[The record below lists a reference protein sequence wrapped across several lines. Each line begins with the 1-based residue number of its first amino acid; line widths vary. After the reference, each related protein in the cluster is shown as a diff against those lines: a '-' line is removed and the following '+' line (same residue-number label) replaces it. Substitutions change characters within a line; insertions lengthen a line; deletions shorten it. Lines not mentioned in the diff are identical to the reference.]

1 MESTFKV
8 LIVDDLELNR
18 HLLQHMLKHDGFDVV
33 LANNGLEALDVYKKE
48 KPDLVLLD
56 VVMPHLDGYET
67 APRLKEL
74 AGEVYLPV
82 IFITALEDQDSL
94 TRCLDVGGD
103 DFLSKPFERVILHAK
118 IKAHA
123 RIRDLSQKT
132 FEQKKQ
138 LDFYRLQTE
147 REHEIVEHIF
157 QRAFEGNYKVPHL
170 LDFHLSPA
178 SMFNGDIMLVELGP
192 TGNLYIMMG
201 DFTGH
206 GLAAAVGTLP
216 VSNSFYSMVKKG
228 LSVSDIAIQLNDIL
242 LKLLPDD
249 MFCAASI
256 IELNNMGKSL
266 SVWSGGTPDM
276 YLIDDHNNQFKT
288 IESQHM
294 ALGIMDSHEFD
305 SASMNY
311 SVSNQEQ
318 LIVFTDG
325 LVEITDENG
334 EMFGYERLA
343 ELLKQPHYQE
353 LHNLI
358 DELNYFTGEGE
369 QDDDISILSLRCD
382 EVNSKLKKNEHS
394 YSKLAH
400 SFSLTLDSE
409 DIKSSDPVLEVIDM
423 ITLIKGA
430 KEHRSTLYLL
440 LSEAYNNALE
450 HGLLG
455 LSSKIKDSN
464 DGFIDYYIQRDTL
477 LNELTSGH
485 LNIEINYIPE
495 QTCLYLTITDSGS
508 GFNTDAKKSELDNA
522 DEHEYGRGFTLM
534 QELATSV
541 EYNEIGNQVKIGYQ
555 LNII

>member
-1 MESTFKV
+1 
-8 LIVDDLELNR
+8 
-18 HLLQHMLKHDGFDVV
+18 MLKHDGFDVV

-56 VVMPHLDGYET
+56 VVMPYLDGYET
-67 APRLKEL
+67 APLLKEL

-123 RIRDLSQKT
+123 RIRDLSQKA

-138 LDFYRLQTE
+138 LDFYRLKTE

-157 QRAFEGNYKVPHL
+157 QRAFEGNYKAPHL

-216 VSNSFYSMVKKG
+216 VSSSFYSMVQKG
-228 LSVSDIAIQLNDIL
+228 LSVGDIAIQINDIL

-266 SVWSGGTPDM
+266 SVWTGGTPDM
-276 YLIDDHNNQFKT
+276 YLIDNQNDQFTT

-294 ALGIMDSHEFD
+294 ALGILEQDEFD
-305 SASMNY
+305 AASMNY
-311 SVSNQEQ
+311 SVAKQEQ

-325 LVEITDENG
+325 LVEIMDENG
-334 EMFGYERLA
+334 EMFGYERLT

-353 LHNLI
+353 IPNII
-358 DELNYFTGEGE
+358 DELNYFSGGVE

-382 EVNSKLKKNEHS
+382 EVNSNLDQNQYS
-394 YSKLAH
+394 YSKLPH
-400 SFSLTLDSE
+400 SFSLTVDAE
-409 DIKSSDPVLEVIDM
+409 AIRTSDPVLEVIDM
-423 ITLIKGA
+423 VTLMKGA
-430 KEHRSTLYLL
+430 EEHRSTLYLL

-450 HGLLG
+450 HGLLE
-455 LSSKIKDSN
+455 LSSSIKDSD
-464 DGFIDYYIQRDTL
+464 DGFIDYYAQRDDL
-477 LNELTSGH
+477 LNKLTSGH
-485 LNIEINYIPE
+485 ITIEVNYVPE
-495 QTCLYLTITDSGS
+495 QTSLYFTVTDSGA
-508 GFNTDAKKSELDNA
+508 GFNVDAKKSELDNEDA
-522 DEHEYGRGFTLM
+522 HGRGFILL
-534 QELATSV
+534 QEIASSV
-541 EYNEIGNQVKIGYQ
+541 EYNAIGNQVKVGYQ
-555 LNII
+555 LNVS

>member
-1 MESTFKV
+1 
-8 LIVDDLELNR
+8 
-18 HLLQHMLKHDGFDVV
+18 MLKHDGFDVV

-67 APRLKEL
+67 APMLKEL
-74 AGEVYLPV
+74 AGEVYLPI

-123 RIRDLSQKT
+123 RIRDLSQKA
-132 FEQKKQ
+132 FEQKKE
-138 LDFYRLQTE
+138 LDFYRLKTE
-147 REHEIVEHIF
+147 REHQIVEHIF

-216 VSNSFYSMVKKG
+216 VSSSFYSMVQKG
-228 LSVSDIAIQLNDIL
+228 LSVSDIAIKINDIL

-276 YLIDDHNNQFKT
+276 YLIDNQNDQFKT

-294 ALGIMDSHEFD
+294 ALGILESDEFD
-305 SASMNY
+305 AASMNY
-311 SVSNQEQ
+311 SVSKQEQ

-325 LVEITDENG
+325 LVEIMDENG
-334 EMFGYERLA
+334 VMFGYERLA
-343 ELLKQPHYQE
+343 ELVKQPHYQE
-353 LHNLI
+353 IPNII
-358 DELNYFTGEGE
+358 DELNYFSGGVE

-382 EVNSKLKKNEHS
+382 EVNSNLDQNQYS

-400 SFSLTLDSE
+400 SFSLTVDAE
-409 DIKSSDPVLEVIDM
+409 AIRSSDPVLEVIDM
-423 ITLIKGA
+423 VTLIKGA

-450 HGLLG
+450 HGLLE
-455 LSSKIKDSN
+455 LSSSIKDSD
-464 DGFIDYYIQRDTL
+464 DGFLDYYMQRDSL

-485 LNIEINYIPE
+485 IIIDVNYVPE
-495 QTCLYLTITDSGS
+495 QTSLYFTVTDSGK
-508 GFNTDAKKSELDNA
+508 GFNVDAKESELDNE
-522 DEHEYGRGFTLM
+522 DYHGRGFVLL
-534 QELATSV
+534 QEIASSV
-541 EYNEIGNQVKIGYQ
+541 EYNDIGNQVKVGYQ
-555 LNII
+555 LNEA

>member
-1 MESTFKV
+1 MKPTFKV

-67 APRLKEL
+67 APMLKEL
-74 AGEVYLPV
+74 AGEVYLPI

-123 RIRDLSQKT
+123 RIRDLSQKA
-132 FEQKKQ
+132 FEQKKE
-138 LDFYRLQTE
+138 LDFYRLKTE
-147 REHEIVEHIF
+147 REHQIVEHIF

-216 VSNSFYSMVKKG
+216 VSSSFYSMVQKG
-228 LSVSDIAIQLNDIL
+228 LSVGDIAIQINDIL

-266 SVWSGGTPDM
+266 SVWTGGTPDM
-276 YLIDDHNNQFKT
+276 YLIDNQNDQFKT

-294 ALGIMDSHEFD
+294 ALGILESDEFD
-305 SASMNY
+305 AASMNY
-311 SVSNQEQ
+311 SVSKQEQ

-325 LVEITDENG
+325 LVEIMDENG
-334 EMFGYERLA
+334 EMFGYERLT
-343 ELLKQPHYQE
+343 ELVKQPHYQE
-353 LHNLI
+353 IPNII
-358 DELNYFTGEGE
+358 DELNYFSGGVE

-382 EVNSKLKKNEHS
+382 EVNSNLDQNQYS

-400 SFSLTLDSE
+400 SFSLTVDAE
-409 DIKSSDPVLEVIDM
+409 AIRSSDPVLEVIDM
-423 ITLIKGA
+423 VTLIKGA

-450 HGLLG
+450 HGLLE
-455 LSSKIKDSN
+455 LSSSIKDSD
-464 DGFIDYYIQRDTL
+464 DGFLDYYMQRDSL

-485 LNIEINYIPE
+485 IIIDVNYVPE
-495 QTCLYLTITDSGS
+495 QTSLYFTVTDSGK
-508 GFNTDAKKSELDNA
+508 GFNVDAKKSELDNEDA
-522 DEHEYGRGFTLM
+522 HGRGFVLL
-534 QELATSV
+534 QEIASSV
-541 EYNEIGNQVKIGYQ
+541 EYNDIGNQVKVGYQ
-555 LNII
+555 LNEA